1 MLYRRF
7 RSPFP
12 FLFFGRSSF
21 TITVSI
27 LVFSVTVTVLVFYG
41 PLSVVLFVIS
51 LYRILCHVMYLF
63 IILVSTY
70 VIYAFEEFKWIVF
83 ISTRRGVVFSVA
95 TNFA

>member
-1 MLYRRF
+1 MV
-7 RSPFP
+7 PFP
-12 FLFFGRSSF
+12 SCCLLFLYIVYYA
-21 TITVSI
+21 T
-27 LVFSVTVTVLVFYG
+27 
-41 PLSVVLFVIS
+41 
-51 LYRILCHVMYLF
+51 F

>member
-1 MLYRRF
+1 MYRRF

-21 TITVSI
+21 AITVSI

-51 LYRILCHVMYLF
+51 LYRILCHVYH
-63 IILVSTY
+63 
-70 VIYAFEEFKWIVF
+70 
-83 ISTRRGVVFSVA
+83 FSF
-95 TNFA
+95 NLRHLRF